1 MKKLILLTILLTFGA
16 LTFAQQRSLYTQY
29 MNNKFGFNPGYAGV
43 EDAVPIHMS
52 LRQQWVGIDEAPV
65 SQMITADSYLGLNT
79 AIGGS
84 FFNEVTGP
92 TRKTGLTF
100 GAAYHLYL
108 GSSGGRRSNRYNARY
123 RPSKERRQ
131 VLSFGLSGMLYQQAL
146 GRNQLITEE
155 PNDPAL
161 AQGTFNQLLPDVN
174 FGIWYQFEESFYMGF
189 SILHLVQT
197 QPYQTES
204 RPVRTY
210 YFNTGV
216 KLEATQ
222 DILIEPSLM
231 IQSISPLWS
240 FGGNLPAYTLP
251 FQIDLNTRV
260 FFGDVFWAG
269 FSYRHQDA
277 IIGMVGLKQGKLEI
291 GYSYDYTI
299 SALRPFSNGSH
310 EIGITLSVGNER

>member
-1 MKKLILLTILLTFGA
+1 MKKLITLSLLAFLAMASFG
-16 LTFAQQRSLYTQY
+16 QQRALYSQY
-29 MNNKFGFNPGYAGV
+29 MSNKFGINPGYAGI

-65 SQMITADSYLGLNT
+65 NQMITADSYLGLNT

-108 GSSGGRRSNRYNARY
+108 GAGGRRGKRYNARY
-123 RPSKERRQ
+123 RPSKERRE
-131 VLSFGLSGMLYQQAL
+131 VLSFGLSGMLYQQSL

-155 PNDPAL
+155 PDDPAL
-161 AQGTFNQLLPDVN
+161 EQGTFNQLLPDIN
-174 FGIWYQFEESFYMGF
+174 FGIFYQFEESFYMGF

-197 QPYQTES
+197 QPYLTES

-216 KLEATQ
+216 RLQAAP
-222 DILIEPSLM
+222 DVVVEPSIL

-251 FQIDLNTRV
+251 FQVDINTRAT
-260 FFGDVFWAG
+260 FGEVFWAG

-277 IIGMVGLKQGKLEI
+277 VVGMVGLKQGKLEI